1 MAASWYRLGMGQ
13 LDAANAARQRL
24 AQEKLAAKLR
34 EVDPVGWICVP
45 PDHPKYAQIRQLF
58 ALGNVQ

>member
-1 MAASWYRLGMGQ
+1 MGQ

-34 EVDPVGWICVP
+34 EVEPVGWVCVP
-45 PDHPKYAQIRQLF
+45 PDHPKYAQIRQLY